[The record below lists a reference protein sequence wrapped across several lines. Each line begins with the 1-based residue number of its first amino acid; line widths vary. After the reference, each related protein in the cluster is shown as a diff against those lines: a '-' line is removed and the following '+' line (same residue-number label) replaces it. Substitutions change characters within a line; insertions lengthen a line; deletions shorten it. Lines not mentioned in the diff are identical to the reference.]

1 MKLQP
6 SSDYVDKVQS
16 KITSHMRAVLID
28 WLIEVSDEFK
38 LVTETLYLA
47 IAYIDRFL
55 STHPINN
62 SDFQL
67 LGVTCMC
74 IAAKYE
80 EIHPPHMERFSYIT
94 DHVCSVEDIADAEAE
109 VLQGLDFRLA
119 SPTPKVRHSVQI
131 RFPHFADLPSPF
143 ALCPT
148 WTCRHTLHSAISRTL
163 HLILQ
168 FPLPSRSHA

>member
-6 SSDYVDKVQS
+6 IPDYVDKVQS
-16 KITSHMRAVLID
+16 KITSQMRAVLID

-55 STHPINN
+55 SRHPINN

-74 IAAKYE
+74 IASKYE

-94 DHVCSVEDIADAEAE
+94 DHVCSVEDINDAEAE

-119 SPTPKVRHSVQI
+119 SPTPKARS
-131 RFPHFADLPSPF
+131 SP
-143 ALCPT
+143 
-148 WTCRHTLHSAISRTL
+148 
-163 HLILQ
+163 
-168 FPLPSRSHA
+168 